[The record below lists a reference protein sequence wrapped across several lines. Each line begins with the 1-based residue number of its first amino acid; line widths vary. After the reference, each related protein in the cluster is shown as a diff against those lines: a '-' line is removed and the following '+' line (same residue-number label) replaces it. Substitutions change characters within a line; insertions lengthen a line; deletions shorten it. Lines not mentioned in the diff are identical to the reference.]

1 MDTNESSAAT
11 GESVRDEPKRTPD
24 PPSSNA
30 FSLELLSRDL
40 IQCKRERDEYKAVAD
55 RLRSRCHALASKL
68 DSCCHA
74 KSVDASII
82 HSLTPC
88 VDRLGEDR
96 STPLGP
102 VLLELA
108 QQNKYLLWEVE
119 ELKARLIEAE
129 ADLDLL
135 RSHIPAGPHSLDQV
149 ESQLLYFRSHVRLM
163 EQELQAI
170 LAEKEH
176 ERLMHKRQMSELKRQ
191 NEILEEM
198 LRRAEE
204 RLIES
209 SE

>member
-1 MDTNESSAAT
+1 M
-11 GESVRDEPKRTPD
+11 
-24 PPSSNA
+24 
-30 FSLELLSRDL
+30 
-40 IQCKRERDEYKAVAD
+40 
-55 RLRSRCHALASKL
+55 CHVFYL
-68 DSCCHA
+68 
-74 KSVDASII
+74 
-82 HSLTPC
+82 
-88 VDRLGEDR
+88 DRLGEDR

-119 ELKARLIEAE
+119 ELKGRLIEAE
-129 ADLDLL
+129 ADLDIL
-135 RSHIPAGPHSLDQV
+135 RCHIPVGPHSLDQV

-176 ERLMHKRQMSELKRQ
+176 DKLLHKRQMSELKRQ
-191 NEILEEM
+191 NEMLEEM